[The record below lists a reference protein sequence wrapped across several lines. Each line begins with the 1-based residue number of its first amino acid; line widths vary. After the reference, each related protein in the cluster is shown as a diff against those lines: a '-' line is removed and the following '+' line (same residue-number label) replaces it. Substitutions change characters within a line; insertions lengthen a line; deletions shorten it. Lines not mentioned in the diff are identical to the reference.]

1 MGCDKRG
8 AAFANRNHSSEA
20 PKMISAAAALVMKG
34 DKLAPKRSQVG
45 ETPLVAVDVVVA
57 PVVVGV
63 VSPSTLE
70 AFPRSE
76 LAKEHTWRMLLTSE
90 GRLVVFRTAV

>member
-1 MGCDKRG
+1 
-8 AAFANRNHSSEA
+8 
-20 PKMISAAAALVMKG
+20 MISAAAAPVMKG

-45 ETPLVAVDVVVA
+45 ETPLVLLVAVEVM

-76 LAKEHTWRMLLTSE
+76 LAREHTSRMLFTSE